1 MFAATVRITEGTAGE
16 KAVAAEA
23 WIATVVLSVAHLR
36 RK

>member
-16 KAVAAEA
+16 KAVAADASME
-23 WIATVVLSVAHLR
+23 TVVSLVAHIS

>member
-16 KAVAAEA
+16 KAVAADA
-23 WIATVVLSVAHLR
+23 WIATFVSLVAHRR